1 MMPLLVPLTRV
12 PHAIQ
17 QGVDAESS
25 PHHKQILDRQSHTTT
40 NITIII
46 IMIQM
51 LSRVP
56 IKTAISARLPQ
67 KQAANC
73 CSVRRLHQ
81 QLGRRNRA
89 SCQAQ
94 TSELNK
100 FICTIERYLVVNKA
114 YIKINEIKQNE
125 KP

>member
-1 MMPLLVPLTRV
+1 M
-12 PHAIQ
+12 Q

-25 PHHKQILDRQSHTTT
+25 PHHKQIVDRQSHTTT
-40 NITIII
+40 NITII

-56 IKTAISARLPQ
+56 IKTAMSARIPQ

-81 QLGRRNRA
+81 QLGRRNMA
-89 SCQAQ
+89 NCQAQ
-94 TSELNK
+94 SRELNK
-100 FICTIERYLVVNKA
+100 FNCTIERYLVVNKA